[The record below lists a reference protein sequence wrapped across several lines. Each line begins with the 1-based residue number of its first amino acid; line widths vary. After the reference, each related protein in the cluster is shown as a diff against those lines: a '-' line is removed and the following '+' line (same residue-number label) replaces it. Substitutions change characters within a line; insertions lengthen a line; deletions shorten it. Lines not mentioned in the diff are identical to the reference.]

1 MKTFNEL
8 QVGDKLYYID
18 ARKQTMY
25 ISEISDIKLSE
36 NKLVFHLYP
45 VVGPK
50 TLLILDISKNRTFAI
65 TEKSLVFTSEVAF
78 SIFKEFFVPNEN
90 V

>member
-8 QVGDKLYYID
+8 KIGDNIYYID
-18 ARKQTMY
+18 VRTKVMY
-25 ISEISDIKLSE
+25 VSEIYKIETYVNELIFDL
-36 NKLVFHLYP
+36 HP

-50 TLLILDISKNRTFAI
+50 TQLRISFSKDDAFAV
-65 TEKSLVFTSEVAF
+65 TEKSLIFTSEVAF
-78 SIFKEFFVPNEN
+78 SIFKEFVKFDEN